1 MSEVETTNKGIREEE
16 PDLVDT
22 AVNKVGDLGSKA
34 LETGKNVVATQV
46 NTAVD
51 YLVPKL
57 DTMSNAEAQAA
68 LTDKAAKVKAVMQ
81 DLANDPEVKQL
92 IAETGD
98 AFGQL
103 TEELM
108 NAIEQ
113 PVMDMTDRGL
123 NLAKKVALTSGKT
136 LAKTGID
143 LVMSVIGEVP
153 GLGGVVDLGV
163 TTLVAFNGLARNI
176 MITADN
182 LIKMGTIANKLTGD
196 VLDPVED
203 SIEVF
208 QGLNQKAE
216 NVYNSIES
224 KLEEL
229 NREYLG
235 ATNPNGSMDTR
246 LAQPTSEDEPDNRLS
261 QPVPP
266 PPAPYVDN
274 RISQEPVVEPQ
285 PRTAPVPE
293 PPRTPVPAPV
303 PEPQVPTTTVSRIE
317 KPLTNTSSTRKKT
330 PKASTNKRKKRQRT
344 QKKKKKKS
352 KK

>member
-16 PDLVDT
+16 PDLMDT
-22 AVNKVGDLGSKA
+22 AVNKVGDLSNKA

-92 IAETGD
+92 IVETGD

-123 NLAKKVALTSGKT
+123 DLAKKVALTSGRT

-208 QGLNQKAE
+208 LGLNQKAE
-216 NVYNSIES
+216 NVYNS
-224 KLEEL
+224 
-229 NREYLG
+229 RE
-235 ATNPNGSMDTR
+235 
-246 LAQPTSEDEPDNRLS
+246 
-261 QPVPP
+261 
-266 PPAPYVDN
+266 
-274 RISQEPVVEPQ
+274 
-285 PRTAPVPE
+285 
-293 PPRTPVPAPV
+293 
-303 PEPQVPTTTVSRIE
+303 
-317 KPLTNTSSTRKKT
+317 
-330 PKASTNKRKKRQRT
+330 
-344 QKKKKKKS
+344 
-352 KK
+352 